1 MFGLDIPLPDFWI
14 VYFFLFW
21 VLVGATTGPVIFRH
35 KGYPSLL
42 GIVVGV
48 GGGVI
53 SGALF
58 MLLLVAF
65 KPIAELLDRP
75 LFGTLISM
83 VLSAAIVLAL
93 LAFARRLV
101 PETARETTVAVEAA
115 GGPRAPVTYSARVDK
130 VHPSWQSLQSIRAS
144 VVVMLAALTLIPV
157 IWMGM
162 TAFKSYPDA
171 VASPPKV
178 VFDPTM
184 EGIITLLTR
193 RRQILNEEQRAEYE
207 ATEDLNWADRVMLKS
222 GQAILGPSDYV
233 KRLRNSLIIASVST
247 VLSVTLGLLS
257 AYAFSR
263 FRVPGKGDLLFFILS
278 TRMLPPVVVTI
289 PIFLM
294 YRELGWYDT
303 HGGLIALYTAFNLSF
318 SVWLLKGF
326 IDEIPKEYEEAALVD
341 GYTRLQAFIRI
352 VIPEA
357 VTGIAATTVFCFIF
371 AWNEYAFALM
381 LTADKARTAPPH
393 IPSMVGS
400 GLVEWAA
407 IAAGSLF
414 FLIPVIIVTFAL
426 RKYLLRGVTFGAI
439 RQG

>member
-21 VLVGATTGPVIFRH
+21 VLVGATTGPVVFRH
-35 KGYPSLL
+35 KGHPTLL
-42 GIVVGV
+42 GTVVGIGV
-48 GGGVI
+48 GML

-65 KPIAELLDRP
+65 KPIAELLDSS
-75 LFGTLISM
+75 LIGTLLSL
-83 VLSAAIVLAL
+83 VLSAIIVLAL
-93 LAFARRLV
+93 LTFVRRFV
-101 PETARETTVAVEAA
+101 PEATRDAAVAVEAM

-130 VHPSWQSLQSIRAS
+130 VHPTWQSLQAIRAS
-144 VVVMLAALTLIPV
+144 VVVMLAGLTLIPV

-178 VFDPTM
+178 VFNPTM
-184 EGIITLLTR
+184 EGVITLLTR
-193 RRQILNEEQRAEYE
+193 RRQMTDTQKAEYE
-207 ATEDLNWADRVMLKS
+207 QREDLNWADKVMLKS
-222 GQAILGPSDYV
+222 GQAILGQSDYV
-233 KRLRNSLIIASVST
+233 KRLRNSLIIASIST

-263 FRVPGKGDLLFFILS
+263 FPVPGKGDLLFFILS

-414 FLIPVIIVTFAL
+414 FLIPVVIVTFAL